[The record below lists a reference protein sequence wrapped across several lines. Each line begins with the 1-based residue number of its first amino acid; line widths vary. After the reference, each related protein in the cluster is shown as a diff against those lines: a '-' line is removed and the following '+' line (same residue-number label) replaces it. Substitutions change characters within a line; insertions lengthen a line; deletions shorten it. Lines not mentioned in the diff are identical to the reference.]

1 VILISFAMVWQ
12 QNNKQII
19 GNFNEFIW

>member
-1 VILISFAMVWQ
+1 LISFAMVWQ